1 MEKVL
6 LPERIIDEGLELLK
20 DKAEIIITKDASEQS
35 IIDKVSDAF
44 AIILRSKAK
53 ITRSIIEAAP
63 KLKIISRTGAGYDN
77 VDVQA
82 ATEHNVMVCNLPGI
96 NTVAVAEHAISLM
109 LALLKQLPKMDLY
122 VRNGQWG
129 KRSEFISEE
138 AFGKTI
144 GIVGLGKIGREVMF
158 RCKSMGMHVL
168 AYDPYVENALKDN
181 DIGFCNDMETLF
193 TQSDVITLHVPNI
206 PENKKMVDEPLIRLM
221 KPTAYIINTS
231 RGEVIDQ
238 GALTAALKEH
248 RIAGAGLDVFAQEPI
263 EQGDPLLTL
272 DNVILTPHAAAL
284 TKESG
289 VKMTVEAV
297 KQVIDCLE
305 GRIPPYIVNR
315 KELNLE

>member
-6 LPERIIDEGLELLK
+6 LPEKIIDEGMELLK
-20 DKAEIIITKDASEQS
+20 GKASIVITRDSSEEA
-35 IIDKVSDAF
+35 ILDEVHDVF
-44 AIILRSKAK
+44 AIVLRSKAK
-53 ITRSIIEAAP
+53 ITRRIIEAAP
-63 KLKIISRTGAGYDN
+63 KLRIISRTGAGYDN

-96 NTVAVAEHAISLM
+96 NTIPVAEHAVSLM
-109 LALLKQLPKMDLY
+109 LALLKQLPRMDLY
-122 VRNGQWG
+122 VRNGQWE

-144 GIVGLGKIGREVMF
+144 GIVGMGKIGREVMR
-158 RCKSMGMHVL
+158 RCKALGMKIL
-168 AYDPYVENALKDN
+168 AFDPYVN
-181 DIGFCNDMETLF
+181 DASL
-193 TQSDVITLHVPNI
+193 SDVIFCKDLEALFAESDIITLHVPNMV
-206 PENKKMVDEPLIRLM
+206 ENKKMVDEHLLKLM

-238 GALTAALKEH
+238 EALTNVLKEH
-248 RIAGAGLDVFAQEPI
+248 RIAGAGLDVFASEPLAL
-263 EQGDPLLTL
+263 DDHLLTL

-315 KELNLE
+315 KELGLG

>member
-35 IIDKVSDAF
+35 IIDEVSDAF

-63 KLKIISRTGAGYDN
+63 KLKVISRTGAGYDN

-96 NTVAVAEHAISLM
+96 NTVAVAEHTISLM

-168 AYDPYVENALKDN
+168 VYDPYVENALKDN
-181 DIGFCNDMETLF
+181 DIRFCNDVETLF

-206 PENKKMVDEPLIRLM
+206 PENKKMVDEHLIRLM

-238 GALTAALKEH
+238 GALTSALKEH

-263 EQGDPLLTL
+263 EQDDPLLTL

-289 VKMTVEAV
+289 IKMTVEAV

-315 KELNLE
+315 RELHLE

>member
-35 IIDKVSDAF
+35 IIDEVSDAF

-63 KLKIISRTGAGYDN
+63 KLKVISRTGAGYDN

-96 NTVAVAEHAISLM
+96 NTVAVAEHTISLM

-168 AYDPYVENALKDN
+168 VYDPYVENALKDN
-181 DIGFCNDMETLF
+181 DIRFCNDVETLF

-206 PENKKMVDEPLIRLM
+206 PENKKMVDEHLIRLM

-238 GALTAALKEH
+238 GALTSALKEH

-263 EQGDPLLTL
+263 EQDDPLLTL

-284 TKESG
+284 S
-289 VKMTVEAV
+289 
-297 KQVIDCLE
+297 
-305 GRIPPYIVNR
+305 RNR
-315 KELNLE
+315 KGRPSCSLQQSV

>member
-35 IIDKVSDAF
+35 IIDEVSDTF

-63 KLKIISRTGAGYDN
+63 KLKVISRTGAGYDN

-96 NTVAVAEHAISLM
+96 NTVAVAEHTISLM

-168 AYDPYVENALKDN
+168 VYDPYVENALKDN
-181 DIGFCNDMETLF
+181 DIRFCNDVETLF

-206 PENKKMVDEPLIRLM
+206 PENKKMVDEHLIRLM

-238 GALTAALKEH
+238 GALTSALKEH

-263 EQGDPLLTL
+263 EQDDPLLTL

-289 VKMTVEAV
+289 IKMTVEAV

-315 KELNLE
+315 RELHLE

>member
-20 DKAEIIITKDASEQS
+20 DKAEIVITKDTSEQS
-35 IIDKVSDAF
+35 IIDEVSDVF

-53 ITRSIIEAAP
+53 ITRNIIEAAP
-63 KLKIISRTGAGYDN
+63 RLKVISRTGAGYDN

-109 LALLKQLPKMDLY
+109 LVLLKQLPKMDLY
-122 VRNGQWG
+122 VRNGQWS

-144 GIVGLGKIGREVMF
+144 GIVGLGKIGREVML

-168 AYDPYVENALKDN
+168 AYDPYLEGALKDN
-181 DIGFCNDMETLF
+181 DVRFCNDMETLF
-193 TQSDVITLHVPNI
+193 AQSDVITLHVPNI
-206 PENKKMVDEPLIRLM
+206 PENKKMIDEHLIRLM

-238 GALTAALKEH
+238 GALTSALKEH
-248 RIAGAGLDVFAQEPI
+248 RIAGAGLDVFAKEPI
-263 EQGDPLLTL
+263 EQSDPLLTL

-289 VKMTVEAV
+289 VKMTIEAV

-305 GRIPPYIVNR
+305 GRVPPYIVNR
-315 KELNLE
+315 KELHLE